1 MIEEDVIASLP
12 SVKKLA
18 QRYTISANDEN
29 NNLGPIVKPKVN
41 HILIL
46 IQKKILINININNF
60 EIFNHVH
67 VIIFILWHADIK
79 IKFRKVTFDYP

>member
-41 HILIL
+41 HFLTL
-46 IQKKILINININNF
+46 IQKNISYQYK
-60 EIFNHVH
+60 H
-67 VIIFILWHADIK
+67 
-79 IKFRKVTFDYP
+79 